1 MTLKE
6 CYDAM
11 GGDYEEVL
19 GRLRSETLVQK
30 FLLKFPADPSFD
42 ELCHAVETKDREHAF
57 RAAHTMKGVCSNLGF
72 SKLYRSSAELTEAL
86 RSEWKPEAE
95 ALVKQVTEDYQT
107 VIAAI
112 KLFQGA
118 VGR

>member
-11 GGDYEEVL
+11 GGGYEEVL

-42 ELCHAVETKDREHAF
+42 ELCRAVETKDRETAF
-57 RAAHTMKGVCSNLGF
+57 RAAHTMKGICSNLGF

-86 RSEWKPEAE
+86 RSEWKPEAVLL
-95 ALVKQVTEDYQT
+95 AKQVAEDYQM
-107 VIAAI
+107 VVAAI
-112 KLFQGA
+112 QTFQEA
-118 VGR
+118 LGR